1 MAAAAGYLCYKPECS
16 HLLFQSFKKL
26 LAHMRRTHSHDPN
39 FLVTCGRP
47 GCRKTYKIFASFESH
62 IYRNH
67 PELLEETIEIDGD
80 ILDEEASLSYSGSDA
95 GDPDS
100 PRSMD
105 ESELEDEKN
114 REKIRENALR
124 NVALFMLKTREYNRL
139 SQTAM
144 KSVMDETSHLLDTTV
159 KHFQSQVE
167 RCVTQAGI
175 EVDGIEGLREILEE
189 KSVTV
194 EAMATLSSSWR
205 ELKYLR
211 DCLHFVISPLYFKL
225 LYDSLLSPG
234 KTPKTSYQ
242 MTLSVC
248 PL

>member
-47 GCRKTYKIFASFESH
+47 GCCKTYKIFASFESH

-144 KSVMDETSHLLDTTV
+144 KSVMDETLNIFSHKSRGVLHKRALKWMV
-159 KHFQSQVE
+159 SKVFA
-167 RCVTQAGI
+167 RF
-175 EVDGIEGLREILEE
+175 LR
-189 KSVTV
+189 KS
-194 EAMATLSSSWR
+194 
-205 ELKYLR
+205 
-211 DCLHFVISPLYFKL
+211 P
-225 LYDSLLSPG
+225 
-234 KTPKTSYQ
+234 
-242 MTLSVC
+242 
-248 PL
+248 